1 MMLVE
6 IITKKTG
13 NTCAIFST
21 HLYEKETFCQQEAI
35 THSKSKHF

>member
-6 IITKKTG
+6 IITKKTR
-13 NTCAIFST
+13 NTCAILCT

-35 THSKSKHF
+35 TLQK